1 MQLHSA
7 FSGVIA
13 MIRSINPLTFKSFGI
28 ILPERQPIEGET
40 SHTLRL
46 VSGESPLYISKNACR
61 VSPGSETTVLSL
73 CKCGEFHHFYLDKS
87 VVIHPDT
94 PFSLQALKDRS
105 TVELLASPFPEVVGH
120 HDLSSDFSILPR
132 LRVEAVYTFF
142 YQEKEQGFFFP
153 GEAHPMAE
161 LTYVDKGTVHSVAD
175 GKDLVLEQGDMV
187 FYAPDQWHM
196 QYSDIGIAPRF
207 VTVSFD
213 VSGDLPEGLFGQKR
227 KAPQAAL
234 SILRQMLRE
243 QEQGQPYADDMI
255 LTLLNQLLICLQRE
269 EAPEKLKPVNSIR
282 NENEIIRRAQQYIS
296 AHVRQKLSVPIV
308 ARHVDVSPS
317 YLTALFHKHL
327 QIAPGEYIRRIKLQE
342 SKQMIR
348 ENAMNFTEIAAALQY
363 STVHHFSRQFKEK
376 FGITPTEY
384 AKSVR

>member
-1 MQLHSA
+1 
-7 FSGVIA
+7 
-13 MIRSINPLTFKSFGI
+13 MIRNINPLSFKPFGI
-28 ILPERQPIEGET
+28 ILSEKQPFDGEF

-46 VSGESPLYISKNACR
+46 EAGSSPIYLSETPCR
-61 VSPGSETTVLSL
+61 IRPGSATTVLSV
-73 CKCGEFHHFYLDKS
+73 CREGVFHHFYLDKP
-87 VVIHPDT
+87 VVIHPGVA
-94 PFSLQALKDRS
+94 FSLQALKERS
-105 TVELLASPFPEVVGH
+105 TCELAADTFPQVTGE
-120 HDLSSDFSILPR
+120 HDLSDSFSILPK

-153 GEAHPMAE
+153 GESHPMAE
-161 LTYVDKGTVHSVAD
+161 LTYVDQGTVHSVAD
-175 GKDLVLEQGDMV
+175 GKDLLLEQGDMV
-187 FYAPDQWHM
+187 LYAPNQWHM
-196 QYSDIGIAPRF
+196 QYADIGIAPRF

-213 VSGDLPEGLFGQKR
+213 VSGALPQGLFGRKR

-243 QEQGQPYADDMI
+243 QEQSQPNADDMI

-269 EAPEKLKPVNSIR
+269 DKPEKLKPANSVH
-282 NENEIIRRAQQYIS
+282 NENEIIRRAQQYIG

-327 QIAPGEYIRRIKLQE
+327 QLAPGEYIRRIKLQE

-384 AKSVR
+384 ARSVR